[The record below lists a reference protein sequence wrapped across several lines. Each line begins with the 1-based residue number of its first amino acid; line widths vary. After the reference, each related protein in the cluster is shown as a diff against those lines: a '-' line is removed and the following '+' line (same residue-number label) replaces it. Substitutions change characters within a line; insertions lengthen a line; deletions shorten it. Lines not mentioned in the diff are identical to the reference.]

1 MIVILILLVLI
12 AIGLNISFK
21 ILSKEYPNMDKY
33 EIQRAQKMKR
43 LRWIVTGIPILLMVL
58 ILGIA
63 GIRIMDSTAAGVVK
77 TFGKIDHS
85 IDGGLNFVNPI
96 TDTVTVYDLKVQ
108 AYEAAFASYTKDA
121 QPVTGSIEVQYQL
134 DPTKIMDIAQ
144 EYGTQEQLASKLGNT
159 IEEKTKIVF
168 ARYGAMNLLE
178 KREGLSPEVTIAV
191 RELEDQFNVKFNQ
204 VIIRDIDFSDA
215 FEASVE
221 AKMEAEQAA
230 LKAEQDKKTAV
241 IKAQQAQEVAEI
253 TAQAAIAEARGEA
266 EAMAIKKDALE
277 KMPATYIEQMYLE
290 KWNGVLPTYV
300 VGDGSSL
307 MLSPNLGN

>member
-1 MIVILILLVLI
+1 MIIVLI
-12 AIGLNISFK
+12 ILFIIAIALNILFG
-21 ILSKEYPNMDKY
+21 ILSKETPNMSSFDREDAKK
-33 EIQRAQKMKR
+33 AKK
-43 LRWIVTGIPILLMVL
+43 LRWIGTTVPLCLMVFLL
-58 ILGIA
+58 IIT
-63 GIRIMDSTAAGVVK
+63 GIRIMDSTTAGVVK
-77 TFGKIDHS
+77 TFGRIDHA

-96 TDTVTVYDLKVQ
+96 TDSVTVYDLKVQ

-290 KWNGVLPTYV
+290 KWDGKLPTYV
-300 VGDGSSL
+300 VGEGSNL
-307 MLSPNLGN
+307 MLTPNLGN

>member
-1 MIVILILLVLI
+1 MIIVLI
-12 AIGLNISFK
+12 ILFIIAIALNILFG
-21 ILSKEYPNMDKY
+21 ILSKETPNMSSFDREDAKK
-33 EIQRAQKMKR
+33 AKK
-43 LRWIVTGIPILLMVL
+43 LRWIGTAVPLCLMVFLL
-58 ILGIA
+58 IIT
-63 GIRIMDSTAAGVVK
+63 GIRIMDSTTAGVVK
-77 TFGKIDHS
+77 TFGRIDHA

-96 TDTVTVYDLKVQ
+96 TDSVTVYDLKVQ

-290 KWNGVLPTYV
+290 KWDGKLPTYV
-300 VGDGSSL
+300 VGEGSNL
-307 MLSPNLGN
+307 MLTPNLGN